1 MAVNAVRRFK
11 IYLLAT
17 DGGTQETWRGP
28 RAGAA
33 DRWTG
38 F

>member
-11 IYLLAT
+11 IYLLANRRWDT
-17 DGGTQETWRGP
+17 ENGAHGRGGAPIRE
-28 RAGAA
+28 
-33 DRWTG
+33 